1 MATLTNDQYL
11 GLHLLNK
18 WYRKYNHQF
27 IEIAGTVG
35 TGIMDVIN
43 EFIEEFSL
51 DKREIMYLSYDQKQI
66 LDLGFKGNHAYYIN
80 SVLYEYIK
88 ITDFNTIP
96 ILNSKSSGVEFE
108 WKKKLKGKVNSSY
121 KIMIV
126 FDSTLLNIQTVKDL
140 ASFGLPIILI
150 RDPMLLPSPNTYT
163 FLRDANIELREINS
177 AYLKNP
183 IVYFAHKAINGE
195 TFKYG
200 NYDNVTVIPK
210 KQLNLYNLKTSDMNI
225 TITDELRETVNNIYR
240 AKILR
245 RKDIINVIGEKVLCE
260 SNLYNES
267 LVNNNNKKIKVYLVK
282 GTIGQLTKVNK
293 HAINTKY
300 VGINFR
306 PDFYH
311 EEFMD
316 LVMDRHYLN
325 NINVNS
331 VQAVP
336 EEPVLFSYAYAL
348 TAALSRNSYWDK
360 VTFIIDNKD
369 NDIELQKR
377 LMYTAITRARKSL
390 NIIV

>member
-1 MATLTNDQYL
+1 MSLTNDQYV
-11 GLHLLNK
+11 GLSLLNK
-18 WYRKYNHQF
+18 WYRRYNHQF
-27 IEIAGTVG
+27 IEISGPVG
-35 TGIMDVIN
+35 TGVMDVIN

-108 WKKKLKGKVNSSY
+108 WKKRLKSKVNSSY

-126 FDSTLLNIQTVKDL
+126 FDSTLLNIQTVMDL

-163 FLRDANIELREINS
+163 FLRDSNIELREVNPI
-177 AYLKNP
+177 YLKNP

-195 TFKYG
+195 SFKYG

-225 TITDELRETVNNIYR
+225 TITDELRTAVNNIYR
-240 AKILR
+240 TKILK
-245 RKDIINVIGEKVLCE
+245 RKDVINIVGEKVLCE
-260 SNLYNES
+260 SNLYSES
-267 LVNNNNKKIKVYLVK
+267 LVNNDNKKIKVYLVK
-282 GTIGQLTKVNK
+282 GTIGYLTKVNK
-293 HAINTKY
+293 HAMNTKY

-311 EEFMD
+311 EDFMD
-316 LVMDRHYLN
+316 MVMDRHYLN
-325 NINVNS
+325 NIKANS
-331 VQAVP
+331 VQMVP
-336 EEPVLFSYAYAL
+336 EEPILFSYAYAL

-369 NDIELQKR
+369 NDAELQKR